1 MAFFGLCGTVLD
13 SAIRSTGEVARGQT
27 SRRRTKFPHILPDG
41 ELRQCRRQVYVLLIN
56 SALSLCRLVAGLLI
70 LQYNIA
76 ILSIANTIFSIAKVL
91 QYFLKICIGIGIA
104 NTFFL
109 VLANLISTNTNTDT
123 VLEHTQLHNRTV
135 VTCGSLQ
142 FKTFGPYLPLLFK
155 MHEIWSDDSQEN
167 Y

>member
-1 MAFFGLCGTVLD
+1 M
-13 SAIRSTGEVARGQT
+13 
-27 SRRRTKFPHILPDG
+27 
-41 ELRQCRRQVYVLLIN
+41 YVLLIN

-142 FKTFGPYLPLLFK
+142 FKTFGPDLPLLFK
-155 MHEIWSDDSQEN
+155 MHEIWSDDSHEN

>member
-1 MAFFGLCGTVLD
+1 MCALLHGDISNDLD
-13 SAIRSTGEVARGQT
+13 GPLSRFQGHGIFEVEYL
-27 SRRRTKFPHILPDG
+27 KKWCILG
-41 ELRQCRRQVYVLLIN
+41 AMLLKN
-56 SALSLCRLVAGLLI
+56 TNRKPSGLLI

-123 VLEHTQLHNRTV
+123 VLEHTITQQN
-135 VTCGSLQ
+135 CG
-142 FKTFGPYLPLLFK
+142 YV
-155 MHEIWSDDSQEN
+155 W
-167 Y
+167 